1 MQDNH
6 YMNPSAA
13 QAASMD
19 VGLRS
24 YMLGVY
30 NHMTTALAFT
40 GFAAFATKWAVLS
53 VPGVGQTLFGSPLAY
68 VIMFA
73 PAMVFWL
80 SATINKISPSARNRF
95 YAYAALMGI
104 SLASILLV
112 YAGASVAR
120 AFFITAGAFA
130 GLSIYGYTTSAAYQ
144 RWAHSLSLVCLA

>member
-1 MQDNH
+1 MQDNRF
-6 YMNPSAA
+6 MNPSAA

-73 PAMVFWL
+73 PLAMVFWL
-80 SATINKISPSARNRF
+80 SATINCCT
-95 YAYAALMGI
+95 GI
-104 SLASILLV
+104 LYHSRCLCRSINLWLHNK
-112 YAGASVAR
+112 A
-120 AFFITAGAFA
+120 
-130 GLSIYGYTTSAAYQ
+130 
-144 RWAHSLSLVCLA
+144 